1 MVDDERLKQLRDLG
15 IKTVSFVRNPVD
27 SSVEIGLVEF
37 FPSIPPLDLDTL
49 VPPADESE
57 APVTIPPALSR
68 ILGKPSVS

>member
-1 MVDDERLKQLRDLG
+1 MDDLEELLKRLKVLG
-15 IKTVSFVRNPVD
+15 VKSATFAP
-27 SSVEIGLVEF
+27 EGELHAVEF